1 MTHVGWRRTAL
12 VLGALCM
19 LLQWR
24 ACNRPRARALPC
36 AEAPAERGLRLAAR
50 DRDDGGWAN
59 VEGSSRPE
67 PDEPSGSTAPLPPLS
82 FWGVKVPPWL
92 RWFAPQPG
100 ENLLAYRDRLAPL
113 AQAAVA
119 PQRARVARSREDLIE
134 KLGLDAHQQAELDEA
149 VRDAASQ
156 IQDKVM
162 NAALSGELAPSQ
174 LKPMAGV
181 RLARDVLELVDK
193 ADHRFTSSLRGD
205 QQGKL
210 AQHPFDV
217 ADYLLFS
224 WRWENAIGVP

>member
-1 MTHVGWRRTAL
+1 MTVVGWRRAAL
-12 VLGALCM
+12 ILGGLCL

-24 ACNRPRARALPC
+24 ACHRPRPRPLPC
-36 AEAPAERGLRLAAR
+36 AEAPAERPRFTER
-50 DRDDGGWAN
+50 DGGDRGGGWAN
-59 VEGSSRPE
+59 LDSEAPPPTSGA
-67 PDEPSGSTAPLPPLS
+67 PDSPTAPPLS
-82 FWGVKVPPWL
+82 MFGVKVPGWL

-119 PQRARVARSREDLIE
+119 PQRSRVARSRADLIE
-134 KLGLDAHQQAELDEA
+134 KLGLDARQQAELDAA
-149 VRDAASQ
+149 VSDAASQ

-162 NAALSGELAPSQ
+162 NAALSGELSPSQ

-181 RLARDVLELVDK
+181 RMARDVLDLVDK

-205 QQGKL
+205 QQSKL

-224 WRWENAIGVP
+224 TRWENAIGVP